1 MLNHLEYKKNQKME
15 ITLALMDLFRVK
27 LFLKDVDVNDDG
39 TLEWN
44 EFSNH
49 IIELGLLRKDKTF
62 KNVIKSYYPSELL
75 SDKEKHENEIEK
87 VLI

>member
-1 MLNHLEYKKNQKME
+1 M
-15 ITLALMDLFRVK
+15 
-27 LFLKDVDVNDDG
+27 DVNDDG

-75 SDKEKHENEIEK
+75 ADNEKHENEIEK
-87 VLI
+87 VNHLIRFIILEIR